1 MENTQPLNTVFISS
15 SHYAD
20 LVESETILNILRDI
34 LIDRLKIYD
43 YRDKPE
49 IDFNASD
56 MEDVVKA
63 LFPEQYAKKAKAIL
77 DAWYKDHPNKAA
89 NAE

>member
-15 SHYAD
+15 RHYAD

-49 IDFNASD
+49 VDFNASD

-63 LFPEQYAKKAKAIL
+63 LFPEQYAKKATAIL
-77 DAWYKDHPNKAA
+77 DAWHKEHPGKAA
-89 NAE
+89 NEE

>member
-1 MENTQPLNTVFISS
+1 MENTLPLNTVFISS
-15 SHYAD
+15 RHYAD

-34 LIDRLKIYD
+34 LIDHLKIYD

-63 LFPEQYAKKAKAIL
+63 LFPEQFAKRSKSLL
-77 DAWYKDHPNKAA
+77 DAWKKEHPDKAD